1 MNSVRVFFFILAGA
15 LMASAANKTIFLG
28 EVSDSQCALN
38 VHSLSRSHEEMIKK
52 STLGT
57 DAASCARACI
67 RRGGEW
73 VLRSGDDV
81 YRLKNQ
87 GGIELYAGEKVR
99 ITGALDSKTNTIDN
113 TGIDILPAKGR
124 EERPASG
131 PSEVV
136 H

>member
-1 MNSVRVFFFILAGA
+1 MKFVRVGFFILIGA
-15 LMASAANKTIFLG
+15 LMAPAANKTVFTG

-38 VHSLSRSHEEMIKK
+38 VHSLSRSHEEMIKR

-73 VLRSGDDV
+73 VLRDGNDV

-87 GGIELYAGEKVR
+87 VGIELYAGEKVR
-99 ITGALDSKTNTIDN
+99 VAGNLDPKTNTIDN

-124 EERPASG
+124 EERPSNGA
-131 PSEVV
+131 SEVV